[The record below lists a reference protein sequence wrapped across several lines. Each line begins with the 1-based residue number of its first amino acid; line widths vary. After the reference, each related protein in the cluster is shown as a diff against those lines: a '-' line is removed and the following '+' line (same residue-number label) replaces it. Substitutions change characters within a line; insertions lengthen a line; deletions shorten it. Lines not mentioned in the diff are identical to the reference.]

1 NLVGDI
7 INQYSSD
14 PEYGDY
20 QIWIDGDDNSVSLT
34 LNSEL
39 TADPGT
45 FVTQSID
52 IIDGD
57 VDETLSLMGIKGGL
71 ETEINGESVMPF
83 TKGDV
88 TIFIST
94 QLFDEINVN
103 LVS

>member
-1 NLVGDI
+1 
-7 INQYSSD
+7 
-14 PEYGDY
+14 
-20 QIWIDGDDNSVSLT
+20 
-34 LNSEL
+34 
-39 TADPGT
+39 
-45 FVTQSID
+45 
-52 IIDGD
+52 
-57 VDETLSLMGIKGGL
+57 MGIKGGL